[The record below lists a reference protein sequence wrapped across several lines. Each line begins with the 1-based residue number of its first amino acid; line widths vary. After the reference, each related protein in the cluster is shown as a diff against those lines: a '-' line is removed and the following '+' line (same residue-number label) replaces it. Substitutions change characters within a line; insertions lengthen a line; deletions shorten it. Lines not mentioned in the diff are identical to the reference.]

1 MLEAGWSCAL
11 PPAGGPPR
19 PPPGRA
25 HLISGFSPRALTPQ
39 DLGAGGGGRHLGD
52 RHGGLES
59 LTLCREVAIFAIR
72 VQEVSVTGAGYGRER
87 ELRV

>member
-1 MLEAGWSCAL
+1 MVLC
-11 PPAGGPPR
+11 PAACRRPAPAPARAR
-19 PPPGRA
+19 PP
-25 HLISGFSPRALTPQ
+25 HLWVFSARPQ